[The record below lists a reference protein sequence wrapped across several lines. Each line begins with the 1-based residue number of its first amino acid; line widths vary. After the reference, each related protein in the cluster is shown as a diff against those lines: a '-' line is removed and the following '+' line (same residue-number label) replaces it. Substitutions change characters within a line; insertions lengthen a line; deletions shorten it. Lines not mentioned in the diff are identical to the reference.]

1 MSTVTRDAEGT
12 VTGNTYDKYGS
23 NNPVVKRLMAGFERT
38 LDELFAQAAPRTVLD
53 VGCGEGVLT
62 HKWAQRLEG
71 RIVGIDL
78 EDPAIQAEWA
88 KRQAPN
94 LSYRVMKAESL
105 PFEEGEFD
113 LAAAIEVLEHVPDPE
128 HTVAQMARVARGGHL
143 LVSVPREPL
152 WRGLNMARGAYLARP
167 GEHAG
172 PREPLVQAELRA
184 APGAARR
191 GRRAALAVPVDHAPR
206 ACLAPTAAARGSS
219 PSGSRR
225 PGLVTFAY
233 FSLASH
239 SPQRGGLQGR
249 RAAVVG
255 AVPDHLDHLPAGRA
269 AALAHDRVAPG
280 AGARGPSAAGA
291 ADHPG
296 DGGARRFLVVAL
308 ALREPI
314 TDDVFDG
321 SEELYWV
328 LVVAVLAY
336 AASYFARGWLAGHQR
351 FGLYG
356 GLVLLE
362 SCSRCLFALA
372 VAIGIASG
380 QGVVALGIAAAPL
393 VSLLVVPWAIE
404 RRGGPAGERGSM
416 REGAGFAG
424 AVLAIM
430 VAEQA
435 LLNGPVI
442 AVDAT
447 AADAALAG
455 FVFNVLLITRAPLQ
469 LFQAIQTSL
478 LPHLSG
484 ITATGGGPEFRHAIR
499 VTVLAIAGF
508 TAAVVIGL
516 GLIGPWA
523 MGVLFGGDFDY
534 ARGGLD
540 ARRPRHGLPP
550 DRRHAQPGGA
560 RAPAR
565 RAGRRG
571 LARSRRRCS

>member
-1 MSTVTRDAEGT
+1 VSSS
-12 VTGNTYDKYGS
+12 YG
-23 NNPVVKRLMAGFERT
+23 RGA
-38 LDELFAQAAPRTVLD
+38 
-53 VGCGEGVLT
+53 
-62 HKWAQRLEG
+62 
-71 RIVGIDL
+71 RILSVGI
-78 EDPAIQAEWA
+78 A
-88 KRQAPN
+88 
-94 LSYRVMKAESL
+94 
-105 PFEEGEFD
+105 
-113 LAAAIEVLEHVPDPE
+113 
-128 HTVAQMARVARGGHL
+128 T
-143 LVSVPREPL
+143 
-152 WRGLNMARGAYLARP
+152 
-167 GEHAG
+167 
-172 PREPLVQAELRA
+172 
-184 APGAARR
+184 
-191 GRRAALAVPVDHAPR
+191 
-206 ACLAPTAAARGSS
+206 T
-219 PSGSRR
+219 
-225 PGLVTFAY
+225 GLVTFAY

-239 SPQRGGLQGR
+239 SLSEVDYKGVSLLWSALFLIISIIYRPVEQLLSHTIASR
-249 RAAVVG
+249 RAQGHEGHPLRVALTIQ
-255 AVPDHLDHLPAGRA
+255 ASA
-269 AALAHDRVAPG
+269 AAVFLA
-280 AGARGPSAAGA
+280 
-291 ADHPG
+291 
-296 DGGARRFLVVAL
+296 LAL

-314 TDDVFDG
+314 EEDVFDG
-321 SEELYWV
+321 SAELYWV

-380 QGVVALGIAAAPL
+380 QGAVALGIAAAPL

-404 RRGGPAGERGSM
+404 RRGAGEGERGSM

-435 LLNGPVI
+435 LLNGPVL

-484 ITATGGGPEFRHAIR
+484 LAATGGGAEFGRAIR

-508 TAAVVIGL
+508 AGAVVLAL
-516 GLIGPWA
+516 GVAGPWA

-534 ARGGLD
+534 GRGGLILVGLGMGFHLTAGTLNQAAL
-540 ARRPRHGLPP
+540 ARRRGAQAAAAWLVSAALFMTWLLLAPLDDQLLAVEIGYCATTALLAGALWVIEAGAAAPGTSAATAASRPSAPP
-550 DRRHAQPGGA
+550 GRSPTAGD
-560 RAPAR
+560 APSAPSSGT
-565 RAGRRG
+565 GRS
-571 LARSRRRCS
+571 A

>member
-1 MSTVTRDAEGT
+1 VSSS
-12 VTGNTYDKYGS
+12 YG
-23 NNPVVKRLMAGFERT
+23 RGA
-38 LDELFAQAAPRTVLD
+38 
-53 VGCGEGVLT
+53 
-62 HKWAQRLEG
+62 
-71 RIVGIDL
+71 RILSVGI
-78 EDPAIQAEWA
+78 A
-88 KRQAPN
+88 
-94 LSYRVMKAESL
+94 
-105 PFEEGEFD
+105 
-113 LAAAIEVLEHVPDPE
+113 
-128 HTVAQMARVARGGHL
+128 T
-143 LVSVPREPL
+143 
-152 WRGLNMARGAYLARP
+152 
-167 GEHAG
+167 
-172 PREPLVQAELRA
+172 
-184 APGAARR
+184 
-191 GRRAALAVPVDHAPR
+191 
-206 ACLAPTAAARGSS
+206 T
-219 PSGSRR
+219 
-225 PGLVTFAY
+225 GLVTFAY

-239 SPQRGGLQGR
+239 SLSEEDYKGVALLWSVLFLIISIIYRPVEQLLSHTIASR
-249 RAAVVG
+249 RAQG
-255 AVPDHLDHLPAGRA
+255 HEGHPLRVPLIIQAT
-269 AALAHDRVAPG
+269 AALV
-280 AGARGPSAAGA
+280 
-291 ADHPG
+291 
-296 DGGARRFLVVAL
+296 FLVVAL

-321 SEELYWV
+321 SDELYWV

-336 AASYFARGWLAGHQR
+336 ASSYFARGWLAGHQR

-372 VAIGIASG
+372 VAVGIASG

-404 RRGGPAGERGSM
+404 RRSGPQGERGSM

-484 ITATGGGPEFRHAIR
+484 IAATGGGPEFRHAIR

-508 TAAVVIGL
+508 AGAVVLGL

-523 MGVLFGGDFDY
+523 MGLLFGGDFDY
-534 ARGGLD
+534 ARGGLMLVGLGMGFHLTAGTLNQAAL
-540 ARRPRHGLPP
+540 AR
-550 DRRHAQPGGA
+550 D
-560 RAPAR
+560 
-565 RAGRRG
+565 RAGAAAAAWLLAAAAFVAWMLAPVVDDELVRAEVGYAGATLALSG
-571 LARSRRRCS
+571 LLWALYRQR